1 MFSKQSLKK
10 CIEMSGFKLIE
21 LKSIKERSGKYT
33 IYAFAKKLH
42 VR

>member
-1 MFSKQSLKK
+1 MA
-10 CIEMSGFKLIE
+10 GFKLIE
-21 LKSIKERSGKYT
+21 LKSIQERSGKYT